1 MASIYYSPAM
11 RGFFLVNMGDAPPAD
26 GVEVTQA
33 RHQELLDLQTEG
45 YIIEPGPDGAPVAE
59 RLRELVITPETVNEW
74 ARTIIWLA
82 YGDEA
87 LQSSVHRYMV
97 ELTAKK
103 AMGQALTADEEADFA
118 IMLAAFQ
125 WEQAVLDHAQAII
138 ASGDLSGYQ
147 TSDWPPQPDGLA
159 AFVASC

>member
-1 MASIYYSPAM
+1 MGSIYYSPAA
-11 RGFFLVNMGDAPPAD
+11 RGFFLVSIGDAPPLD
-26 GVEVTQA
+26 GVEITHA
-33 RHQELLDLQTEG
+33 RHRELLDLQTQG
-45 YIIEPGPDGAPVAE
+45 FVIEAGEDGQPIAT
-59 RLRELVITPETVNEW
+59 RKNELVITPEIVTEW
-74 ARTIIWLA
+74 ARSMIWRA

-138 ASGDLSGYQ
+138 ASGNLNDYQ
-147 TSDWPPQPDGLA
+147 TSDWPQPPEGLA

>member
-1 MASIYYSPAM
+1 MASIYYSPAA
-11 RGFFLVNMGDAPPAD
+11 RGFFLIPMGASPPDD
-26 GVEVTQA
+26 GVEISSA
-33 RHQELLDLQTEG
+33 RHHELLDLQSEG
-45 YIIEPGPDGAPVAE
+45 YIIEPGPDGAPTATRKV
-59 RLRELVITPETVNEW
+59 ELIISPEMVLEW
-74 ARTIIWLA
+74 GRSIIWRA

-103 AMGQALTADEEADFA
+103 AMGQSLTADEDADFA

-125 WEQAVLDHAQAII
+125 WEQAILDHAQTII
-138 ASGDLSGYQ
+138 ASGDLDGYQ
-147 TSDWPPQPDGLA
+147 TSDWPEPPDGLA

>member
-1 MASIYYSPAM
+1 MASIYYSPAA
-11 RGFFLVNMGDAPPAD
+11 RGFFLIQMGAAPPDD
-26 GVEVTQA
+26 GVEITQA
-33 RHQELLDLQTEG
+33 RHHELLDLQTEG
-45 YIIEPGPDGAPVAE
+45 YIIEPGPDGAPIATRKV
-59 RLRELVITPETVNEW
+59 ELIITPEMVLEW
-74 ARTIIWLA
+74 GRSIIWQA

-103 AMGQALTADEEADFA
+103 ALGQSLTADEEADFA

-138 ASGDLSGYQ
+138 ASGDLEGYQ
-147 TSDWPPQPDGLA
+147 TSDWPQPPDGLA